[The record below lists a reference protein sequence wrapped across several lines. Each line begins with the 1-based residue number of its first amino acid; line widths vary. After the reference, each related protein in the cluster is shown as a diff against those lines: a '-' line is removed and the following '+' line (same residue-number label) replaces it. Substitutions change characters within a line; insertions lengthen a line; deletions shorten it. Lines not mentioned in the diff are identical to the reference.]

1 MKKQLIVDG
10 QKVEMTFEE
19 VLVRFKPMIN
29 KEVRKHTATT
39 NFNGIEAED
48 LYQALTLYVWNAF
61 NDYDIERGTQFSTL
75 LYNYLRDGKK
85 RETSH
90 LFAEKRT
97 AEHGIFSID
106 VQTNSDSEDGKHFF
120 HDTYEDFSLNTE
132 RCYDEKELYNLVFSN
147 LSDMERD
154 VLEILLCEVD
164 GQRGDKKAFAE
175 KWGFSRPTA
184 YKKISE
190 ISEKLQVLVLQ
201 NGYSLC

>member
-1 MKKQLIVDG
+1 MKKLLIVDG

-19 VLVRFKPMIN
+19 VLNRFKPMVK

-39 NFNGIEAED
+39 NFNGIEEED

-61 NDYDIERGTQFSTL
+61 NDYDIERGVQFSTL
-75 LYNYLRDGKK
+75 LYNYLRDGKR
-85 RETSH
+85 RETAH

-106 VQTNSDSEDGKHFF
+106 VQTNSDSEEGKHFF

-132 RCYDEKELYNLVFSN
+132 RCYEEQELYSLVFNN

-154 VLEILLCEVD
+154 VLEILMCEVE
-164 GQRGDKKAFAE
+164 GVRGDKKAFAE

-190 ISEKLQVLVLQ
+190 ISEKLQLLVLQ
-201 NGYSLC
+201 NGYSL

>member
-61 NDYDIERGTQFSTL
+61 NDYDIERGVQFSTL